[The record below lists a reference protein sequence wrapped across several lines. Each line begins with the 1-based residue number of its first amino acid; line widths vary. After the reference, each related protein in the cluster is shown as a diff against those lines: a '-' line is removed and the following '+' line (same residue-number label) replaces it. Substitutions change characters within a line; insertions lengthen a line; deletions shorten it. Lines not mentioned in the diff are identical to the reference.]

1 LKETGSMK
9 GGYCGKILLVDL
21 SERKFE
27 ELKPSEETYRKFI
40 GGTGLG
46 ARFLYEKMKPGSDPL
61 GDENVL
67 GFVTGPLTGTS
78 APGSG
83 RFTVVC
89 KSPLTNAWADS
100 NSGGYWGPELKYA
113 GYDAVFVKGSA
124 RRPVYLQIVEGKA
137 ELRDGSQLW
146 GRITRETEEIIK
158 KEIGDE
164 RIKVACIGPS
174 GESKSLISGIVNES
188 GRTAARSGVGA
199 VMGSKR
205 LKAVV
210 VRGKAKVEVANP
222 EKLQEAQKTYV
233 DLFKK
238 SNFQQNLAAHGT
250 GGGLS
255 FLVSIGDSAVKNWTR
270 HGTEAMPTCTKLD
283 SANMEAFKLRRYG
296 CHSCIVRCGAM
307 VRIEKGEF
315 ATGGEVHR
323 PEYET
328 LGSFG
333 TNCSNDN
340 IEAVIRANEVCN
352 LYGMDTIA
360 VGNLIAFAMECYEKG
375 LIGKEET
382 GGLDLSW
389 GNAEAIVSL
398 TEKIARRDGFG
409 AVLADGPRA
418 AADRIGRGSEK
429 WAMHVSGQA
438 LPYHDPRTSPAQGT
452 GYFADAN
459 PARHM
464 ESAGTQT
471 LEQGGV
477 LGNDP
482 VLATPALN
490 RYGDYERKGPMLA
503 LGAQF
508 FQFYSSAGLCALLL
522 LGSTVPAAEYVAAVT
537 GWEMDWTEALRA
549 GKRILTLRQAF
560 NAREGVVP
568 DDFRLPDRLL
578 PPLGVGVS
586 AGQKVDFE
594 TMKASFFEAMG
605 WDLRSGRPYPMTW
618 RELGLDELEL

>member
-1 LKETGSMK
+1 
-9 GGYCGKILLVDL
+9 
-21 SERKFE
+21 
-27 ELKPSEETYRKFI
+27 
-40 GGTGLG
+40 
-46 ARFLYEKMKPGSDPL
+46 
-61 GDENVL
+61 
-67 GFVTGPLTGTS
+67 
-78 APGSG
+78 
-83 RFTVVC
+83 
-89 KSPLTNAWADS
+89 
-100 NSGGYWGPELKYA
+100 
-113 GYDAVFVKGSA
+113 
-124 RRPVYLQIVEGKA
+124 
-137 ELRDGSQLW
+137 
-146 GRITRETEEIIK
+146 
-158 KEIGDE
+158 
-164 RIKVACIGPS
+164 
-174 GESKSLISGIVNES
+174 
-188 GRTAARSGVGA
+188 
-199 VMGSKR
+199 
-205 LKAVV
+205 
-210 VRGKAKVEVANP
+210 
-222 EKLQEAQKTYV
+222 
-233 DLFKK
+233 
-238 SNFQQNLAAHGT
+238 
-250 GGGLS
+250 
-255 FLVSIGDSAVKNWTR
+255 
-270 HGTEAMPTCTKLD
+270 
-283 SANMEAFKLRRYG
+283 
-296 CHSCIVRCGAM
+296 
-307 VRIEKGEF
+307 
-315 ATGGEVHR
+315 
-323 PEYET
+323 
-328 LGSFG
+328 
-333 TNCSNDN
+333 
-340 IEAVIRANEVCN
+340 
-352 LYGMDTIA
+352 MDTIA